1 MARGRCT
8 SSLEIK
14 SECSIVVCSV
24 WDYQLNF
31 SNSFT
36 CNGRFLSWAYQVTKA
51 SLQRAEEEA
60 LDKDTGREHSSS
72 NCERL
77 QYLVFFVRFHS

>member
-1 MARGRCT
+1 MYCT
-8 SSLEIK
+8 GSPAHCFEFVHL
-14 SECSIVVCSV
+14 
-24 WDYQLNF
+24 Y
-31 SNSFT
+31 
-36 CNGRFLSWAYQVTKA
+36 GRFLLWAYRVTKA

-77 QYLVFFVRFHS
+77 QYLDFLV